1 MNGRPVT
8 PPLDAALRAT
18 FARVRERTSAL
29 AALAHEGRSGA
40 FRLDLGL
47 IDALVEAIA
56 ERAGACSR
64 EAWHGRLAHLEPE
77 PGARFAR
84 FPGANPADRAR
95 AAADFVV
102 VSALLD
108 AGAGPRW
115 SYRCGEARLARSEGL
130 AAASYAWLAHGGL
143 STQKIHLVCDGAR
156 LAAIADAE
164 LADALQVDEGN
175 PIVGLAGRAATLRR
189 LGEALAARPEWFG
202 PEARP
207 GAIVD
212 RLAEQAR
219 GGRLDVSDAF
229 DLVLE
234 AFEPVWPGVPGV
246 GDTWPHPALGDER
259 VTWVPFHKLA
269 QWLTVS
275 LAEPLAWGGVELVAK
290 TPPPPLAEYRN
301 GGLLLDRGAIAPLD
315 PTITAVPRTVGD
327 PIVVEWRA
335 LTVALLDRAGPA
347 IRARIGASAGDLRAA
362 GAIERASWS
371 LGRELARAKRIDGAS
386 PLALDSDG
394 TVF

>member
-1 MNGRPVT
+1 MNGRPVS
-8 PPLDAALRAT
+8 PPLDAARQAT
-18 FARVRERTSAL
+18 FSRIRERAAAL

-40 FRLDLGL
+40 FRLDLGP
-47 IDALVEAIA
+47 IGALAEAIA

-64 EAWHGRLAHLEPE
+64 EAWHGRLAHLELE
-77 PGARFAR
+77 PAARIDR
-84 FPGANPADRAR
+84 FVGETPLDRAR

-115 SYRCGEARLARSEGL
+115 SYRLGEARLDRSEGL
-130 AAASYAWLAHGGL
+130 AAASYAWLANGGL
-143 STQKIHLVCDGAR
+143 STKKIHLVCDGAQ
-156 LAAIADAE
+156 LAAIDDAE
-164 LADALQVDEGN
+164 LAEALQVDDAN
-175 PIVGLAGRAATLRR
+175 PIVGLTGRAATLRR
-189 LGEALAARPEWFG
+189 LGAALAARPDCFG

-212 RLAEQAR
+212 RLTREAR
-219 GGRLDVSDAF
+219 GGALDVSDAF
-229 DLVLE
+229 DLVLD
-234 AFEPVWPGVPGV
+234 ALGPAWPGIPGV
-246 GDTWPHPALGDER
+246 GDAWPHPALGEQR
-259 VTWVPFHKLA
+259 VDWVPFHKLA

-275 LAEPLAWGGVELVAK
+275 LAEPLAWAGIELVAN

-301 GGLLLDRGAIAPLD
+301 GGLLLDRGIIAPVDPAIAA
-315 PTITAVPRTVGD
+315 TPRTVGD
-327 PIVVEWRA
+327 PIIVEWRA
-335 LTVALLDRAGPA
+335 LTVALLDRVGPA
-347 IRARIGASAGDLRAA
+347 IRARLGARHDDLRAA

-371 LGRELARAKRIDGAS
+371 LGRELARARRIDGAS

>member
-1 MNGRPVT
+1 MNGTPVS
-8 PPLDAALRAT
+8 PPLDAAPQAT
-18 FARVRERTSAL
+18 FARVRERTAAL
-29 AALAHEGRSGA
+29 AALAHEGRTGA
-40 FRLDLGL
+40 FRLNFGP

-56 ERAGACSR
+56 ARAGACSR

-77 PGARFAR
+77 PAARLARFSGET
-84 FPGANPADRAR
+84 PLVRAR

-102 VSALLD
+102 VSVLLD

-115 SYRCGEARLARSEGL
+115 SYRLGDARLTRSEGL
-130 AAASYAWLAHGGL
+130 AAASYAWLARGGL
-143 STQKIHLVCDGAR
+143 STEKIHLVCDGVR
-156 LAAIADAE
+156 LAALGEAE
-164 LADALQVDEGN
+164 LAEALQVDDAN

-189 LGEALAARPEWFG
+189 LGHALATRPAWFG
-202 PEARP
+202 DDARP

-212 RLAEQAR
+212 RLVREAR
-219 GGRLDVSDAF
+219 DGKLDVSDAF

-234 AFEPVWPGVPGV
+234 AFGPVWPGVPGL
-246 GDTWPHPALGDER
+246 GDVWPHPALGDDPNA
-259 VTWVPFHKLA
+259 WVPFHKLA

-275 LAEPLAWGGVELVAK
+275 LAEPLAWAGVELVASA
-290 TPPPPLAEYRN
+290 PPPPLAEYRN
-301 GGLLLDRGAIAPLD
+301 GGLLLDRGVLAAID
-315 PTITAVPRTVGD
+315 PAITAVPRAVGD

-335 LTVALLDRAGPA
+335 LTVSLLDRAGPA
-347 IRARIGASAGDLRAA
+347 IRARLGASAGDLRVA